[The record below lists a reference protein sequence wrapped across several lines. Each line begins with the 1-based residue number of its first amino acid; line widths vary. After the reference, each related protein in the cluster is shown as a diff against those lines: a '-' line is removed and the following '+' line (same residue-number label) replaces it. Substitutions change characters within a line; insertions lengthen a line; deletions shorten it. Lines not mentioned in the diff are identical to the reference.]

1 MISNVPDKRLSH
13 SVAKTDRNSFAGEWT
28 WCKKYAGESGGWE
41 DNTMKLGKK
50 ATAFCAVV
58 AGAAIFTT
66 SALAD
71 VVIGSGYYSLKDAV
85 KQTSKTL
92 TKDMDNFTLDASVTL
107 RADGAEIV
115 TGSGTIKV
123 DAVSKKMESIGSIT
137 SAKEGTEESY
147 TYNADDKSIYRTDE
161 NKYVVYER
169 IPEDDRKFMPED
181 IFEEEIAAD
190 AEKLLDAF
198 VGNLKDLVQ
207 VEENDGKKMYIG
219 NVSDAQI
226 PTVANAAMSFM
237 LKYSIFDDR
246 YSHEAGLPAL
256 ETDIYVKEVSGKAV
270 ENEMGILENAV
281 IMGTL
286 VGKDKNGVEHTI
298 SGECALTLRDI
309 HQTAVTEP
317 NLDGK
322 DVEYVAATAKDEK
335 RGELGQ
341 RYVGKYK
348 IDIIDTQDDQFVKI
362 GERVFEITS
371 IDGKNFTATYAEQYK
386 DGNAPEVV
394 RNYSMNGHYS
404 DEQYEY
410 VLEYTDENGN
420 QAYGTMMP
428 EQGDV
433 RVNFGVE
440 FAPEGS
446 GYSIS
451 SDFDF
456 RSNTFIR
463 VFD

>member
-1 MISNVPDKRLSH
+1 
-13 SVAKTDRNSFAGEWT
+13 
-28 WCKKYAGESGGWE
+28 
-41 DNTMKLGKK
+41 MKLGKK

-71 VVIGSGYYSLKDAV
+71 VMIGSGYYSLKDAV

-92 TKDMDNFTLDASVTL
+92 TKDMDNFTLDMSATL
-107 RADGAEIV
+107 RSDGVEFVNA
-115 TGSGTIKV
+115 SGTIKV
-123 DAVSKKMESIGSIT
+123 DAIGQKSESAGTVVSVKN
-137 SAKEGTEESY
+137 GTEESY
-147 TYNADDKSIYRTDE
+147 TYDASDKSIYRTNE

-169 IPEDDRKFMPED
+169 NPQDDRSVLPKD

-207 VEENDGKKMYIG
+207 VEEKDGKKMYIG

-226 PTVANAAMSFM
+226 PTVANAALSFL
-237 LKYSIFDDR
+237 LKYSVFDDQ
-246 YSHEAGLPAL
+246 YNHEAGLPAL
-256 ETDIYVKEVSGKAV
+256 VNDIYVKDVSGKAV
-270 ENEMGILENAV
+270 ENESGILENAV

-286 VGKDKNGVEHTI
+286 VGKDKNGVEHTV
-298 SGECALTLRDI
+298 SGECALTLRDL
-309 HQTAVTEP
+309 HQTVVTEP

-322 DVEYVAATAKDEK
+322 DVEYVAATATSEK

-348 IDIIDTQDDQFVKI
+348 IDIIDTQDEQFVKI
-362 GERVFEITS
+362 GERVFEITA

-386 DGNAPEVV
+386 DGYAPEVV
-394 RNYSMNGHYS
+394 RNYSINGHYS

-410 VLEYTDENGN
+410 VLDYTDENGN
-420 QAYGTMMP
+420 QAHGTMMP

-433 RVNFGVE
+433 RVNLGVE
-440 FAPEGS
+440 FAEEGT

-451 SDFDF
+451 STFDF

>member
-1 MISNVPDKRLSH
+1 
-13 SVAKTDRNSFAGEWT
+13 
-28 WCKKYAGESGGWE
+28 
-41 DNTMKLGKK
+41 MKLGKK

-92 TKDMDNFTLDASVTL
+92 TKDMDNFTLDAVVSV

-115 TGSGTIKV
+115 NASGTVKV
-123 DAVSKKMESIGSIT
+123 DAVGKKMESVGSVT

-147 TYNADDKSIYRTDE
+147 TYNADDKSIYRTNE

-169 IPEDDRKFMPED
+169 IPEDGRNFMPED
-181 IFEEEIAAD
+181 IFEEEIAED
-190 AEKLLDAF
+190 AEKLMDAF

-207 VEENDGKKMYIG
+207 VEEKDGKKMYIG

-226 PTVANAAMSFM
+226 PTVANAALSFM

-246 YSHEAGLPAL
+246 YNHEMGLPAL

-270 ENEMGILENAV
+270 ENESGILENAV

-286 VGKDKNGVEHTI
+286 VGKDENGVEHTV

-309 HQTAVTEP
+309 HQTVVTEP

-322 DVEYVAATAKDEK
+322 DVEYVAATARDEK

-348 IDIIDTQDDQFVKI
+348 IDIIDTQEDQFVKI

-386 DGNAPEVV
+386 DGYAPEVV
-394 RNYSMNGHYS
+394 RNYSISGYYS
-404 DEQYEY
+404 DKQYEY
-410 VLEYTDENGN
+410 VMDYTDENGN
-420 QAYGTMMP
+420 QAHGAMMP
-428 EQGDV
+428 NNGDV

-440 FAPEGS
+440 FAEESS